1 MNLLKDNAYH
11 ILGLDTSAGQKEIS
25 KRSKEILTRLKIDD
39 VPEYEIDLNFFSN
52 FRNENSVKLA
62 QSNLSNPKKLIK
74 EYFFWFQI
82 ADSVDEEAVNFF
94 RKGQFGEAAKIWKE
108 HSQEETIKSLLY
120 KKNLAILVTILL
132 YKSKDEDLLNK
143 SVSLWS
149 ELVKSE
155 KFWNGFAKVYKLH
168 DELGSDADV
177 INDFKKKVT
186 DYISD
191 IYAELTSIHQD
202 KDFITIFTKNF
213 GLKGEKIEKDVL
225 DPIYKAINEVVEN
238 LESLKVSADG
248 TFDSQEKSQLK
259 NLIGSAQNEF
269 NKIIDLGL
277 YETSQV
283 KSIRDRFANA
293 VRVIVLD
300 IHNNLG
306 EVDLSKKL
314 LGVAV
319 TFCGTESLKNRF
331 QQELLQLDKN
341 LEAKL
346 NDKLVVELPSTF
358 SSSFITFTSTKVDFE
373 NKSINYSEIEKI
385 SWHSESHSTYGIPTS
400 QKYFFRV
407 ESQTNKI
414 SVSFAATFKG
424 GDKHN
429 TSFAQIVGISQSL
442 IEPIVISKIE
452 DKIFKK
458 GEVVTIGSLHLTQLG
473 ISLKKTFG
481 GFRTIPWNQIKY
493 VPVLQQGF
501 AHVFYEE
508 DGKAKTLNQIPMESS
523 NAVLLPVL
531 IPNCIEIGKDLPIS
545 GLRVPEEYRIENQ
558 DGNKFIVPA
567 IIIGVGFI
575 IMAMLMG

>member
-1 MNLLKDNAYH
+1 
-11 ILGLDTSAGQKEIS
+11 
-25 KRSKEILTRLKIDD
+25 
-39 VPEYEIDLNFFSN
+39 
-52 FRNENSVKLA
+52 LA

-442 IEPIVISKIE
+442 IEPIVISRIE

-545 GLRVPEEYRIENQ
+545 ELRVPEEYRIENQ